1 MKKLFMVLPLVLLLF
16 FTFSCQN
23 GEEELT
29 LEDARAIIDSFV
41 KFRNEGDLASADKVM
56 HLDCLI
62 RYPNLPEDIV
72 GLEAYKE
79 YGKRT
84 LITFPDF
91 KLRFD
96 DFFVKD
102 DKIVSYWTLDAT
114 NTGPLVT
121 PFGELPPTNKKIQ
134 ISGIAVSYIVEG
146 KVKED
151 VAYFDML
158 NFMQQLGFTL
168 IPPQPP
174 EAPEEKKYLIR
185 NQISFRR
192 IK

>member
-1 MKKLFMVLPLVLLLF
+1 MKKFLMFIPLVFLLCF
-16 FTFSCQN
+16 AFSCQQ
-23 GEEELT
+23 GEGGITEEDVKIL
-29 LEDARAIIDSFV
+29 LDNFV

-56 HLDCLI
+56 HPECVI
-62 RYPNLPEDIV
+62 RYPNLPDKLV
-72 GLEAYKE
+72 GLDAYKE